1 MAWTASGD
9 SSFLVS
15 QLMRRRHHHEPV
27 DDVVDAAAAAAVAS
41 NCLIYPLTTPLS
53 SSRA

>member
-27 DDVVDAAAAAAVAS
+27 VVDDVDAAAAAVAS
-41 NCLIYPLTTPLS
+41 NCLIYPLMTPLS